1 MNVTSIFMAMIQLFL
16 ILIVGWAG
24 QKSRVLPESAQTV
37 LTKLVVYI
45 TTPCTIL
52 YSVLSNDNLPG
63 VGTLAELLILSTL
76 CHLLAAAIAWG
87 RCGCCGCPRGA
98 GAPICAC

>member
-16 ILIVGWAG
+16 ILIVGWVG
-24 QKSRVLPESAQTV
+24 QKSRVFPDSAQAV

-52 YSVLSNDNLPG
+52 YSVLSNDNLPRSAR
-63 VGTLAELLILSTL
+63 LWS
-76 CHLLAAAIAWG
+76 C
-87 RCGCCGCPRGA
+87 
-98 GAPICAC
+98 